1 MWHFLIGSI
10 ADCRDWQQWVEFSQP
25 MTDGVIGNE
34 QGCINIS
41 IIPEVLTTVLPI
53 VSGPICNIMDATD
66 SLLFMS

>member
-1 MWHFLIGSI
+1 
-10 ADCRDWQQWVEFSQP
+10 